1 MGCRDRL
8 IEHAYPGGWN
18 VAISSEHHG
27 VQAPRSLEYRFEMRK
42 SARHNDGRHQAFV
55 VSGTDHPLCSWNLW
69 PGLAQQGKNNEVR
82 AYR

>member
-8 IEHAYPGGWN
+8 IGHAGHAYPGGWN

-42 SARHNDGRHQAFV
+42 SARHNDGRHRAFV
-55 VSGTDHPLCSWNLW
+55 VSGTDHPLLFMEFMA
-69 PGLAQQGKNNEVR
+69 GLGPAREEQ
-82 AYR
+82 